1 MIHYYIISNGLTDIS
16 PHGKIFRWH
25 MNRLYQQY
33 GWNITIS
40 QNITEWKVA
49 NHNLKSSYLVMAV
62 ELNDGKCFCLSSIQN
77 TKTRLTRMA
86 NDVKQ

>member
-25 MNRLYQQY
+25 MSRLNQQY

-62 ELNDGKCFCLSSIQN
+62 ELNEGKTFEEKCKDTKKRGVTIVTPHCLY
-77 TKTRLTRMA
+77 
-86 NDVKQ
+86 